1 MEMTKIVLD
10 CYGCDNP
17 EKVIK
22 GGAAAV
28 EEVKDVGLVLCG
40 NADEINRILSEKP
53 YDKSRLEVVN
63 AREVILNGESPTAAL
78 RAKKDSSL
86 TAAYT
91 RLKEDKSAKV
101 LISAG
106 STGAVLCGAVM
117 FLGRCEGVKR
127 PALASVFPTD
137 NGGLVCVADC
147 GANVDCKP
155 GHLFDFARFASEYM
169 RSTFS
174 VSSPRVGLLSVG
186 TEEGK
191 GNEITKETYNLLK
204 ESNLNF
210 VGNVE
215 AKSVLSGAADV
226 IVCDGFDGNV
236 LMKSIEGTAKSVCA
250 RLYTLLERFKP
261 KDSDTSFV
269 KRAFGELQRTLDF
282 NTQGSAILL
291 GVKKIVLKAHGSAVA
306 ETVVNTVKQAVAML
320 NGGFDDFLNDQE

>member
-17 EKVIK
+17 EEIIK

-40 NADEINRILSEKP
+40 NADEINRILSKEN
-53 YDKSRLEVVN
+53 YDKSRLEVID
-63 AREVILNGESPTAAL
+63 AREVIVNGESPTAAL
-78 RAKKDSSL
+78 RTKKDSSL

-91 RLKEDKSAKV
+91 YLKEDSSAKV

-155 GHLFDFARFASEYM
+155 MHLFDFARFASEYM
-169 RSTFS
+169 KSAFS
-174 VSSPRVGLLSVG
+174 ISSPRVGLLSVG

-191 GNEITKETYNLLK
+191 GNELVKEAYKLLK
-204 ESNLNF
+204 ESELNF

-215 AKSVLSGAADV
+215 AKSVLSGVADV

-250 RLYTLLERFKP
+250 RLYTLLVRFMP
-261 KDSDTSFV
+261 KDADTSFV

-320 NGGFDDFLNDQE
+320 NGGFDDFLNNQE